1 MRSALLSR
9 SVFASLVSLG
19 ALSLASTAEAQELRF
34 ETTQPGNVVAVGNTL
49 GLAKQSSANGPGT
62 ADSIG
67 TFISLDSASVDS
79 MPANPANP
87 WGNNTTGDW
96 TVNGSSGTLSLPS
109 EATVLWAELVWGGSF
124 QYGDE
129 NVSADLDSSVV
140 LTADSGAELVVSPD
154 PATSV
159 TINEAGS
166 FPIRYYMRSDSV
178 TSFLNVHGS
187 GTYTVEGVPGTQSA
201 VSNTT
206 NAAGWTLVV
215 AYRFDSEPI
224 RNMSVFVGGI
234 FVDEDSTVD
243 YPVDGFCAPPSDP
256 IEGTIAIAT
265 IEGDANRVGDQLAI
279 GQTIAGPFST
289 LSGPNNPENN
299 FFCSQINAVDGLVDT
314 SGTFGME
321 NHATTDT
328 NPSPTANTNN
338 VAGARQGW
346 DVTNVSLD
354 GFLSP
359 NQTSAVLRTQTDSD
373 SYMPVLAGIAIEV
386 NAPKFLY
393 ENSGTEVDKDSV
405 SIGDQF
411 TVTVNLLNEGSAAA
425 NNVAFTLDLPNGVDL
440 VPQTFTTNGAP
451 GDVNGAAVSQG
462 QLETGVPM
470 GNIGPNQSRLVD
482 MTFEVTA
489 AQSSNIVIKPIW
501 VYDYTICVNQAPT
514 DEVFNAE
521 IESITFIPEMATG
534 GMGGVGGEGG
544 AGASGAG
551 ASGAAGGAGGAGGE
565 GGGTDAF
572 PEGGGLFRCETQ
584 SPAGGAGGLGL
595 GVLVGLGAWFARRR
609 RRSTAA

>member
-9 SVFASLVSLG
+9 SLFASLVSLG
-19 ALSLASTAEAQELRF
+19 VLGLASTVDAQEIRF
-34 ETTQPGNVVAVGNTL
+34 ETTQPGNVVAFGNTL
-49 GLAKQSSANGPGT
+49 GLAKQSSANGPGI

-67 TFISLDSASVDS
+67 TFISLDAASVDAS
-79 MPANPANP
+79 PANPGNP
-87 WGNNTTGDW
+87 WGANTTGDW
-96 TVNGSSGTLSLPS
+96 EVNGSSGTLSLPA
-109 EATVLWAELVWGGSF
+109 EATVLYAELVWGGSF

-129 NVSADLDSSVV
+129 NVLADLDSSVR
-140 LTADSGAELVVSPD
+140 LTSDSGAELVVSPD
-154 PATSV
+154 PNTSV

-166 FPIRYYMRSDSV
+166 FPIRYYMRSNQV
-178 TSFLNVHGS
+178 TSFLGTHGS

-206 NAAGWTLVV
+206 NAAGWTLVL

-224 RNMSVFVGGI
+224 RNMSVFVGGV

-279 GQTIAGPFST
+279 GQTLAGPFSN

-299 FFCSQINAVDGLVDT
+299 FFCSQINALDGLVDT
-314 SGTFGME
+314 SGSFGTE

-411 TVTVNLLNEGSAAA
+411 TVTVNLLNEGSAPA
-425 NNVAFTLDLPNGVDL
+425 NNVAFTLDMPQGVDL

-451 GDVNGAAVSQG
+451 GDINGATVTQG
-462 QLETGVPM
+462 QLDTGVPM
-470 GNIGPNQSRLVD
+470 GNIAPTQARLVD

-521 IESITFIPEMATG
+521 VESITFIPEMATG

-551 ASGAAGGAGGAGGE
+551 ASGAAGGAGGSGE

-572 PEGGGLFRCETQ
+572 PQGGGLFQCSTQ
-584 SPAGGAGGLGL
+584 SPASGNAGFGLGAL
-595 GVLVGLGAWFARRR
+595 LGLGAWFVRRR
-609 RRSTAA
+609 RQPRA

>member
-1 MRSALLSR
+1 MRSALPSR
-9 SVFASLVSLG
+9 SLFASLVYLG
-19 ALSLASTAEAQELRF
+19 LFGLAQDAEAQELRF
-34 ETTQPGNVVAVGNTL
+34 ETTQPGNVVAFGNTL

-67 TFISLDSASVDS
+67 TFISLDPLSADLS
-79 MPANPANP
+79 PANPGNP
-87 WGNNTTGDW
+87 WGPNTTGDW
-96 TVNGSSGTLSLPS
+96 TVNGSSGTLSLPA
-109 EATVLWAELVWGGSF
+109 EATVLYAELVWGGSF

-129 NVSADLDSSVV
+129 NVLADLDSSVR
-140 LTADSGAELVVSPD
+140 LTSDSGAELVVAPD
-154 PATSV
+154 PNTSV
-159 TINEAGS
+159 TINQTGS
-166 FPIRYYMRSDSV
+166 FPIRYYMRSNQV
-178 TSFLNVHGS
+178 TSFLGTHGS

-201 VSNTT
+201 PSNAT
-206 NAAGWTLVV
+206 NAAGWTLVL

-224 RNMSVFVGGI
+224 RNMSVFVGGV

-279 GQTIAGPFST
+279 GQTLAGPFSN

-299 FFCSQINAVDGLVDT
+299 FFCSQINAIDGLVDT
-314 SGTFGME
+314 SGSFGME

-338 VAGARQGW
+338 VSGARQGW

-373 SYMPVLAGIAIEV
+373 SFMPVLAGIAIEV

-393 ENSGTEVDKDSV
+393 ENSSTEVDKDSV

-425 NNVAFTLDLPNGVDL
+425 NNVAFTLDMPNGVEL
-440 VPQTFTTNGAP
+440 VPMTFTTNGAP
-451 GDVNGAAVSQG
+451 GDVNGASVTQG
-462 QLETGVPM
+462 QLETTGVPM
-470 GNIGPNQSRLVD
+470 GNIAPNQARLVD

-501 VYDYTICVNQAPT
+501 IYDYTICVNQAPT

-551 ASGAAGGAGGAGGE
+551 ASGAAGGADGAGE

-572 PEGGGLFRCETQ
+572 PQGGGLFQCSTQ
-584 SPAGGAGGLGL
+584 SPAQGSGFGLGAL
-595 GVLVGLGAWFARRR
+595 LGLGAWFVRRR
-609 RRSTAA
+609 RQAKA